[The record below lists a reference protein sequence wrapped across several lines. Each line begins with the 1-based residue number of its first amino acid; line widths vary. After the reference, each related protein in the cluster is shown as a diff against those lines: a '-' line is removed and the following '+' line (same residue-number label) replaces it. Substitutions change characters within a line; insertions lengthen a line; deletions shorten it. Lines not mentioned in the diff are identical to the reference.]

1 MRHVLI
7 LLVALMIG
15 VLVATTP
22 ANKAAAGPLPAAIAA
37 GPLPAAIAADL
48 APAMVEKVD
57 YWHRYYRHHGYA
69 PGAVVVVPAPVPDA
83 PPPAV
88 EVAPILVPVRPLS
101 CGQYCPPV
109 ILPIAFKHSSSRP
122 LTTLA
127 TLGNG

>member
-15 VLVATTP
+15 GLVATTP
-22 ANKAAAGPLPAAIAA
+22 ANKAAAGPLPAAIT
-37 GPLPAAIAADL
+37 ADL

-69 PGAVVVVPAPVPDA
+69 PGAVVVVPAPVSDA

-101 CGQYCPPV
+101 CGQY
-109 ILPIAFKHSSSRP
+109 HYW
-122 LTTLA
+122 
-127 TLGNG
+127 NGTQCVDARYNNPYVGPR